1 MTPRKPVT
9 DWATDWDHLDPRWR
23 EDPYPI
29 WDKLRRSCPIA
40 HTERYQGAYLP
51 TRYEDVRAI
60 ANDSTHFSSRRV
72 IVREVRPEPMPSPP
86 ITSDPPHHKPYKQL
100 LLPLFTAEA
109 MTGLEPKA
117 RAICNELINK
127 FIADGHCDA
136 AQQYTR
142 HIPVKVITHM
152 LGVPETDSDQFIKW
166 IHEILELGIT
176 DDVVLMQAVR
186 EMAEYFAGHIAQRR
200 DNPERRNRSKDD
212 LISQLLEARID
223 GKLLDDQHL
232 NGMLRL
238 LLIAG
243 IDTTWSGIGAA
254 LWHLART
261 PVDRD
266 RLITEPALMAMAIEE
281 FLRAFSPVTMAR
293 EVVKDTEIGGC
304 PIKAGNMVL
313 LSFPAANR
321 DPAVFPDADKVII
334 DRKENRH
341 SAFGLGIHR
350 CVGSNLARLEMTV
363 AVEEWLKRL
372 RALHWP
378 ATPRGRKAPC
388 AARVSCR
395 SNSPRRRVTVISGRD
410 CAINGVSSRHCF
422 KWGMSRVPTATA
434 ACRQGFRKETI
445 AGLRHNGRSAPKAG
459 VRSTLVDRLKSSH
472 CGP

>member
-9 DWATDWDHLDPRWR
+9 DWATDWDHLDRRWQA
-23 EDPYPI
+23 DPYPI
-29 WDKLRRSCPIA
+29 WDELRRSCPIA

-60 ANDSTHFSSRRV
+60 ANDTTHFSSRRV
-72 IVREVRPEPMPSPP
+72 VVREVRPEPPIPSPP
-86 ITSDPPHHKPYKQL
+86 ITSDPPHHEPYKQL

-109 MTGLEPKA
+109 MAGLEPKA
-117 RAICNELINK
+117 RAICNGLIDK
-127 FIADGHCDA
+127 FITDGHCDA

-142 HIPVKVITHM
+142 HIPVRVIAHM

-166 IHEILELGIT
+166 IHEILELGVT
-176 DDVVLMQAVR
+176 DDTVLMQAAH
-186 EMAEYFAGHIAQRR
+186 EMAEYFAGHIA
-200 DNPERRNRSKDD
+200 ERRNRPNDD
-212 LISQLLEARID
+212 LISQLLVARID
-223 GKLLDDQHL
+223 GNPLDDRHL

-261 PVDRD
+261 PTDRD
-266 RLITEPALMAMAIEE
+266 RLNAEPDLMPTAIEE

-321 DPAVFPDADKVII
+321 DPAMFPDADKVII

-350 CVGSNLARLEMTV
+350 CVGSNLARLEMT
-363 AVEEWLKRL
+363 AALEEWLKRI
-372 RALHWP
+372 
-378 ATPRGRKAPC
+378 PRFTLTGHVVWSEGTVRG
-388 AARVSCR
+388 
-395 SNSPRRRVTVISGRD
+395 PRQLPIK
-410 CAINGVSSRHCF
+410 F
-422 KWGMSRVPTATA
+422 
-434 ACRQGFRKETI
+434 
-445 AGLRHNGRSAPKAG
+445 SA
-459 VRSTLVDRLKSSH
+459 
-472 CGP
+472 